1 MVISIVHRSKV
12 DSWLALIVISAGVLL
27 AGAAT
32 YQFFTKGM
40 SHPATWILLLSLI
53 FYIAII
59 LIFAYPVSYEI
70 TPPDLLIRSGL
81 TKSRIILSSIES
93 VQATRNPASSPAWS
107 LDRLQIDY
115 KKKGKLTFTLIS
127 PENKNAFI
135 NELVQKT
142 EGLQLRDERIIRF
155 PESKDA

>member
-12 DSWLALIVISAGVLL
+12 DSWLALVVISAGVLL
-27 AGAAT
+27 AGDVT

-59 LIFAYPVSYEI
+59 IIFAYPVSYEI
-70 TPPDLLIRSGL
+70 APPDLLIRSGL
-81 TKSRIILSSIES
+81 TRSRITLSSIES
-93 VQATRNPASSPAWS
+93 VEPTRNPASSPALS

-115 KKKGKLTFTLIS
+115 KKKGKATFTLIS
-127 PENKNAFI
+127 PENKSAFL
-135 NELVQKT
+135 NELVQKS
-142 EGLQLRDERIIRF
+142 EGLQLQEERIIRISE
-155 PESKDA
+155 P